1 MIVAV
6 VLVISLM
13 IAADLFTKCR
23 HSESEKQSE
32 PERCLYIS
40 LRDKDD
46 EAFDED
52 FYLVA
57 LYEDSG
63 RYRFIIMAKDEIEI
77 LQKVGRDENKRL

>member
-1 MIVAV
+1 MIIAV
-6 VLVISLM
+6 VLIISLM
-13 IAADLFTKCR
+13 IAANLFTKCR
-23 HSESEKQSE
+23 HSDDGKRSE
-32 PERCLYIS
+32 PEHCLYIS

-57 LYEDSG
+57 VYEGNS
-63 RYRFIIMAKDEIEI
+63 RYRFIIMTKDEIEI